1 MFKKKKQEAA
11 VADHEI
17 SDMDASMLDKCNII
31 MSIEVNENI
40 V

>member
-11 VADHEI
+11 VAEHEI
-17 SDMDASMLDKCNII
+17 SDMDASQLDKCNII
-31 MSIEVNENI
+31 KSIEVSENI